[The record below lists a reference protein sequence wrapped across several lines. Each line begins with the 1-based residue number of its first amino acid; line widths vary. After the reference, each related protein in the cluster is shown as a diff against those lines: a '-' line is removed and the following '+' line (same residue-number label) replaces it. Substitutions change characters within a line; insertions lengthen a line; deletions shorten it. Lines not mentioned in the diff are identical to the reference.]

1 MIAMARSAAS
11 VTAAKLSTALTSSGR
26 TVPPI
31 PARSVARI
39 SRSGLAGS
47 GGKANEKVTGK
58 AIELSGSPVSP
69 ARATSSS
76 KAISVE
82 GRFDGDVE
90 IERTVARL
98 IGVQI
103 DFPRLAVRVGR

>member
-1 MIAMARSAAS
+1 MARSAAS
-11 VTAAKLSTALTSSGR
+11 VTAAKLSTALTSIGR

-47 GGKANEKVTGK
+47 GGRANEKVAGK

-69 ARATSSS
+69 TRHL
-76 KAISVE
+76 VLE
-82 GRFDGDVE
+82 GDQCSRVDFDGDVE
-90 IERTVARL
+90 IERTIARL
-98 IGVQI
+98 VGVQV
-103 DFPRLAVRVGR
+103 DFHVWRFV